1 MMKYKGFVIVP
12 VMWWQVLVQMQT
24 GDSTWRVALLILD
37 KARRAPYP
45 LVKLTNAAVKAV
57 GVSAT
62 SKKRAI
68 RQLRKAG
75 LIIVQDRPYRAPIIK
90 AMFID

>member
-1 MMKYKGFVIVP
+1 MKYKGFIIVP
-12 VMWWQVLVQMQT
+12 VMWWRALTQMQT

-45 LVKLTNAAVKAV
+45 LVKLTNAAAAAV

-62 SKKRAI
+62 SKRRAI
-68 RQLRKAG
+68 GQLRKAG
-75 LIIVQDRPYRAPIIK
+75 LIIVQDRPHKSPIIK
-90 AMFID
+90 AMFTD